1 MIIPVVLVALVAT
14 SMRHSAEDTARMAP
28 AAIGRLDDSSWHVS
42 EPGGREIQVDIR
54 LNGSNLRPEDVLE
67 WVRRA
72 ADAVTVFY
80 GVFPVERARVHVVE
94 SLGDG
99 REIHGTTWGDIDGV
113 QGFSRMRLGAGV
125 TKDDLNS
132 DWTMT
137 HEFVHMALSSLPDE
151 SHWLEEGLA
160 TYVEPIARVQAG
172 QLTAEQAWEGMVQGM
187 PNGEPG
193 PGDEGLNQ
201 THTWGRT
208 YWGGALFCL
217 VADIRIRE
225 ATQNR
230 KGLQDALRAIV
241 AARATIDTEWPVERV
256 LTVGDEATGTTVL
269 SGLYDTW
276 KNSPVQIDLNKLWLE
291 LGVRT
296 GSHGIEFDSNATLAA
311 IRNSITE
318 KPPR

>member
-1 MIIPVVLVALVAT
+1 
-14 SMRHSAEDTARMAP
+14 MAP
-28 AAIGRLDDSSWHVS
+28 AAIAHWDDSFWHVS
-42 EPGGREIQVDIR
+42 EPGGREIKVDIR
-54 LNGSNLRPEDVLE
+54 LNGSNPRPEDVLE

-72 ADAVTVFY
+72 ADAVTAFY
-80 GVFPVERARVHVVE
+80 GVFPVERARVRVVE

-193 PGDEGLNQ
+193 PGDKGLNQ

-208 YWGGALFCL
+208 YWGGAMFCL

-256 LTVGDEATGTTVL
+256 LAVGDEATGTTVL

-276 KNSPVQIDLNKLWLE
+276 KNSPVRVDLNKLWLE

>member
-1 MIIPVVLVALVAT
+1 MITSVVLLALVAA
-14 SMRHSAEDTARMAP
+14 SMRNSTEGAARI
-28 AAIGRLDDSSWHVS
+28 AAAAQLDDGSWHVS
-42 EPGGREIQVDIR
+42 EPGGREIQVDIH
-54 LNGSNLRPEDVLE
+54 LNRSTVRPEDVIN

-72 ADAVTVFY
+72 ADAVTIYY
-80 GVFPVERARVHVVE
+80 GVFPVARARVDVVQ
-94 SLGDG
+94 SQGDG
-99 REIHGTTWGDIDGV
+99 RNIHGTTWGNINGV
-113 QGFSRMRLGAGV
+113 QAFSRMRLGGSV
-125 TKDDLNS
+125 TADDLNS

-137 HEFVHMALSSLPDE
+137 HELVHMALSSLPDE

-160 TYVEPIARVQAG
+160 TYVEPIARVQKG

-193 PGDEGLNQ
+193 PGDQGLNQ

-208 YWGGALFCL
+208 YWGGAIFCL

-230 KGLQDALRAIV
+230 NGLQDALRAIV
-241 AARATIDTEWPVERV
+241 AARATIDTEWPVESV
-256 LTVGDEATGTTVL
+256 LAVGDKATGTTVL
-269 SGLYDTW
+269 SDLYDKW
-276 KNSPVQIDLNKLWLE
+276 KDSPVQIDLNQLWLE

-296 GSHGIEFDSNATLAA
+296 GTHGIEFNSKAPLAA

-318 KPPR
+318 RPSR